1 SVAAVE
7 EVLARAAGAPGLR
20 IVPVRADG
28 LPGAVHALGTAGLVC
43 GRVRGE
49 IRFPD
54 DATISPE
61 HARFTAR
68 EAGAVVED
76 LRSLNGTFVR
86 LRGPRPL
93 SSGDEVR
100 LGRQLLR
107 VEPLPRAIEGTGA
120 RPWGSADPGYRV
132 RLVQVLE
139 GGGVGEVFPLAD
151 GESLV
156 GREAGDVT
164 FPSDRYVSARHAR
177 IDVAAGGVTIT
188 DVGSS
193 NGTFVRAAGPTEIG
207 PGDQVLIGM
216 QLLRIEG

>member
-1 SVAAVE
+1 VV
-7 EVLARAAGAPGLR
+7 ARAPTAPGLR

-28 LPGAVHALGTAGLVC
+28 LPGAVHALGAAALVC

-49 IRFPD
+49 IRFAD
-54 DATISPE
+54 DATVSPE
-61 HARFTAR
+61 HARFSAR
-68 EAGAVVED
+68 GGTAVVED

-86 LRGPRPL
+86 LRGPRAL

-107 VEPLPRAIEGTGA
+107 VEPLPHAVEGTGA

-151 GESLV
+151 GESVV

-177 IDVAAGGVTIT
+177 LEVTPTGVMLT

-193 NGTFVRAAGPTEIG
+193 NGTFVRAVGPTPIG